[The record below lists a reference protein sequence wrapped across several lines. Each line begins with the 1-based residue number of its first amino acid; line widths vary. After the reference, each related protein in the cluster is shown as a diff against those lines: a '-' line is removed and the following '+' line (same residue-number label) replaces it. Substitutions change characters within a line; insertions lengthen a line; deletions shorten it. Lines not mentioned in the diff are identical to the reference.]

1 MDYIN
6 ELQQILQSLEAKKQ
20 RKVYSEV
27 LSPRIVSS
35 PRPSALSPRKP
46 PISPR
51 LNLPISPRTP
61 QPSSPYKPR
70 LQQGYLSPTM
80 ATSLEP
86 SPSPSSTTSSINDN
100 YVNELVA
107 NSKSP
112 IADVEVKFS
121 GPNLLLKTLSPRI
134 PGQAFKIISAL
145 EDLSFEILNVNIKT
159 VDETMLNSF
168 TIKVKLYTLAS

>member
-1 MDYIN
+1 MDYIS
-6 ELQQILQSLEAKKQ
+6 ELQQVLQSLEAKKQ

-27 LSPRIVSS
+27 LSPRIVLS
-35 PRPSALSPRKP
+35 PRPSPLSPRKP
-46 PISPR
+46 PLSPR

-61 QPSSPYKPR
+61 QPGSPYMPR

-80 ATSLEP
+80 ISSLEP
-86 SPSPSSTTSSINDN
+86 SPTSSTSSLDN
-100 YVNELVA
+100 VNELVA

-121 GPNLLLKTLSPRI
+121 GPNLLLKTVSPRI
-134 PGQAFKIISAL
+134 PGQAVKIISAL
-145 EDLSFEILNVNIKT
+145 EDLSLEILHVNVKT

-168 TIKVKLYTLAS
+168 TIKVKTL